1 VTSGRTAEAMVHAA
15 DDDCHRI
22 VAIPV
27 VVVVVVVD
35 EN

>member
-1 VTSGRTAEAMVHAA
+1 MAEAMVHAA

-27 VVVVVVVD
+27 VIVVVVVVVD